1 MYTSLNKL
9 ATGTPYAKR
18 TPNNQCR
25 GSSALAKLTVNMAE
39 KIQKSTDCKAYNKTN
54 VPLGLR
60 RCHLCLY
67 RQKQNIKALKIKLK
81 IIRK

>member
-1 MYTSLNKL
+1 MCMSLNKL

-18 TPNNQCR
+18 TPNNQC
-25 GSSALAKLTVNMAE
+25 
-39 KIQKSTDCKAYNKTN
+39 KIQKGTDCKAYNKTN

-60 RCHLCLY
+60 RCRLCLY

>member
-1 MYTSLNKL
+1 MCMSLNKL

-18 TPNNQCR
+18 TPNNQ
-25 GSSALAKLTVNMAE
+25 LTVNMAE
-39 KIQKSTDCKAYNKTN
+39 KIQKGTDCKAYNKTN

-67 RQKQNIKALKIKLK
+67 RQKQNIKA
-81 IIRK
+81 